1 MGIRTAFW
9 SSKFTPKWDITTEN
23 NALRSVVAPFNGQA
37 SGIGGNQLLNSSR
50 GGLGGDINSF
60 QDYVS
65 SIKNR
70 LQRTDPNYQLFD
82 DINNKVAQGTLSIEE
97 GTKQTTELAKKL
109 NINGYYGE
117 AYNSYRSKYRYYW
130 RFYRYI

>member
-23 NALRSVVAPFNGQA
+23 NALRSVVAPFNGQV

-50 GGLGGDINSF
+50 GGLGGDVTAILNNRVGINSF
-60 QDYVS
+60 QDYVN

-70 LQRTDPNYQLFD
+70 LQRILF
-82 DINNKVAQGTLSIEE
+82 I
-97 GTKQTTELAKKL
+97 
-109 NINGYYGE
+109 
-117 AYNSYRSKYRYYW
+117 
-130 RFYRYI
+130 